1 MKSDDPKPLSPSL
14 LLRYHVISLIEARLR
29 GGHDLAQAVE
39 EVAALEHLSAKG
51 DLCRVSKR
59 SVYRWVALHERGG
72 IYALKDRPRAQ
83 AAASKVLDEKLLAFL
98 KTERGLDPEASIP
111 ELLLRAKE
119 RRILDPSQRVDRS
132 TVYRALVR
140 MEVPTGRRK
149 RVRGSDMRRFAY
161 AHRMEM
167 VLADGKHFRAG
178 ANRLKRV
185 AYFFIDDATR
195 LGLHVVVGTSESAD
209 LFLPAFHA
217 VLEAH
222 GRMGVLYLDRGPG
235 FIAAALAEVCR
246 RLRIALVLGKAR
258 YPEGHGKIERFN
270 QTVKKAVLRHL
281 DGRPDVD
288 PDCSALQLR
297 LSHWMRQIYNHTP
310 HSSLVRQ

>member
-1 MKSDDPKPLSPSL
+1 MKPDDPKPLSPSL
-14 LLRYHVISLIEARLR
+14 LLRYHVISLIQARLR
-29 GGHDLAQAVE
+29 SGQDLAQAVE
-39 EVAALEHLSAKG
+39 EVAAIEHLTGRG

-59 SVYRWVALHERGG
+59 SVYRWVALHEQGG
-72 IYALKDRPRAQ
+72 VGALQNRPRVR
-83 AAASKVLDEKLLAFL
+83 AAVSKVLDEKLLDFL
-98 KTERGLDPEASIP
+98 KSERGQDPEASIP
-111 ELLLRAKE
+111 ELLRRAKE
-119 RRILDPSQRVDRS
+119 RKVIHPNQEVDR
-132 TVYRALVR
+132 TTAYRALVR

-149 RVRGSDMRRFAY
+149 RVRVGDMRRFAY

-167 VLADGKHFRAG
+167 VLADGKHFRVG

-195 LGLHVVVGTSESAD
+195 LGLHVVVGTSESAA
-209 LFLPAFHA
+209 LFLPAFHE

-222 GRMGVLYLDRGPG
+222 GRMGVLYLDHGPG
-235 FIAAALAEVCR
+235 FIATALAEVCR

-270 QTVKKAVLRHL
+270 QTVKKSVLRHL

-288 PDCSALQLR
+288 PNCSALQLR

-310 HSSLVRQ
+310 HSSLVRP

>member
-1 MKSDDPKPLSPSL
+1 MKHDNLKPLSPSM
-14 LLRYHVISLIEARLR
+14 LLRYHVISLVQARLMS
-29 GGHDLAQAVE
+29 GYDLAQAVD
-39 EVAALEHLSAKG
+39 EVAALEHPTAKG

-59 SVYRWVALHERGG
+59 SVYRWVALHEQGG
-72 IYALKDRPRAQ
+72 VAALQNRPRVQ
-83 AAASKVLDEKLLAFL
+83 AAASKVLDEKLLTFL
-98 KTERGLDPEASIP
+98 KTERGRDPEASIP
-111 ELLLRAKE
+111 ELLRRAKE
-119 RRILDPSQRVDRS
+119 RGVLGLNQKVDRS
-132 TVYRALVR
+132 TAYRALVR
-140 MEVPTGRRK
+140 MDVPTGRRK
-149 RVRGSDMRRFAY
+149 QVRGNDMRRFAF

-178 ANRLKRV
+178 AKRLKRM

-222 GRMGVLYLDRGPG
+222 GRMGVIYLDHGPG
-235 FIAAALAEVCR
+235 FVATALAEVCR
-246 RLRIALVLGKAR
+246 RLKIALVFGKKK

-270 QTVKKAVLRHL
+270 QTVKADVLRNL
-281 DGRPDVD
+281 AGRPDVD

-297 LSHWMRQIYNHTP
+297 LSHWIRQTYNHTP
-310 HSSLVRQ
+310 HSSLERP